1 VRATLP
7 VRSEPHFDRGLER
20 PLDEVQRV
28 DDRVYRAI
36 ASMHTPRLDDSM
48 TRLSRAA
55 DYSRLSIAAAALLA
69 VTGGRDGRRAAILGL
84 AAVGVT
90 AAVANLLVKPL
101 GRRPRPRRTSWIK
114 PGRQVRMPRS
124 ASFPSGH
131 TAAAFAFATAVGTV
145 LPQAAKP
152 LRALAALVAYS
163 RVHTGVHYPSDVV
176 AGALLGTVVARGTTQ
191 RLEPYMTMNSA
202 EQAHSAEQAQ

>member
-7 VRSEPHFDRGLER
+7 VRSEPRFDRSLAR
-20 PLDEVQRV
+20 PLDEVHRV
-28 DDRVYRAI
+28 DDEVYRAI
-36 ASMHTPRLDDSM
+36 ASMQTPRLDDFM
-48 TRLSRAA
+48 RRLSRAA

-101 GRRPRPRRTSWIK
+101 GRRPRPRRAALWIK
-114 PGRQVRMPRS
+114 PGRQLRMPRS

-131 TAAAFAFATAVGTV
+131 TAAAFAFATAVGHV
-145 LPQAAKP
+145 LPKTAKP

-191 RLEPYMTMNSA
+191 RLEPRMSSGEA
-202 EQAHSAEQAQ
+202 E